1 MVSGPPAG
9 RRCCGDALS
18 FSTNKEGDISMENPE
33 TVAVDPSAK
42 NLTTI
47 IYALYAASFLIG
59 ISAIAAIIMN
69 YIKRDDVAGTFLAS
83 HFRWQMRTFWFG
95 LLWGV
100 IGMITLVVLVG
111 WPILVAN
118 GIWIV
123 YRIVKGWLNL
133 NDDKPMYA
141 A

>member
-1 MVSGPPAG
+1 
-9 RRCCGDALS
+9 
-18 FSTNKEGDISMENPE
+18 MENAE
-33 TVAVDPSAK
+33 AVEVDPSAK
-42 NLTTI
+42 NLTMI
-47 IYALYAASFLIG
+47 IYALYAASFLVG
-59 ISAIAAIIMN
+59 ITAIAAIVMN
-69 YIKRDDVAGTFLAS
+69 YIKKDDVAGTFLES

-100 IGMITLVVLVG
+100 IGMITFVVLVG

-133 NDDKPMYA
+133 NDNKPMYA

>member
-1 MVSGPPAG
+1 
-9 RRCCGDALS
+9 
-18 FSTNKEGDISMENPE
+18 MENSE
-33 TVAVDPSAK
+33 AVEVDPSAK
-42 NLTTI
+42 NLTMI
-47 IYALYAASFLIG
+47 IYALYAASFLVG
-59 ISAIAAIIMN
+59 ITAIAAIVMN
-69 YIKRDDVAGTFLAS
+69 YIKKDDVAGTFLAS

-100 IGMITLVVLVG
+100 IGMLTFVVLVG